1 MKNMEK
7 IRDIIKALEVLKQND
22 TVKVLFYNS
31 TITR

>member
-22 TVKVLFYNS
+22 TVKVLF
-31 TITR
+31 IT